1 MFCQKLICVCARRS
15 LVNISDHFMVVRNT
29 PADWI
34 LVFYVFWNANI
45 KSNIPGL
52 GGGRRAINSTIKPWG
67 TAVDVEV
74 VSASHRIGGTF
85 TLFLPNF
92 ENWTKHGSRDFLVPQ
107 VSVAPR
113 SHTWFGAE
121 ALHFVHADICVSSDL
136 VGRSREQQPTTL
148 EISVQNSKS
157 SGVREHHFETGLH
170 HKGSEHRW
178 IHILSAGKQTN
189 RPSFLLKYG
198 WRLFFF
204 VAFVHTAIYCRTTRW
219 PQFPMLYLYISAHHL
234 GILDVKCE

>member
-1 MFCQKLICVCARRS
+1 MQTSNQTF
-15 LVNISDHFMVVRNT
+15 LV
-29 PADWI
+29 W
-34 LVFYVFWNANI
+34 
-45 KSNIPGL
+45 
-52 GGGRRAINSTIKPWG
+52 GGAGRAINSTIKPWG

-107 VSVAPR
+107 VSVDPR

-198 WRLFFF
+198 WRLFFLSHLF
-204 VAFVHTAIYCRTTRW
+204 ILPYTAERRDGRNFQCCTYISPHTIWASW
-219 PQFPMLYLYISAHHL
+219 MSNVNKFDLMLYLTVIYCNYLQLTNIYYIYIYVFFS
-234 GILDVKCE
+234 IIIYT

>member
-1 MFCQKLICVCARRS
+1 MQTSNQTF
-15 LVNISDHFMVVRNT
+15 LV
-29 PADWI
+29 W
-34 LVFYVFWNANI
+34 
-45 KSNIPGL
+45 
-52 GGGRRAINSTIKPWG
+52 GGAGRAINSTIKPWG

-204 VAFVHTAIYCRTTRW
+204 CRICSYCHILPNDEMAAISNAVPIYLRT
-219 PQFPMLYLYISAHHL
+219 PSGHL
-234 GILDVKCE
+234 GCQMWINLIWCCILL

>member
-52 GGGRRAINSTIKPWG
+52 GGAGRVINSTIKPWG
-67 TAVDVEV
+67 TAVDGEV

-121 ALHFVHADICVSSDL
+121 ALHFVHACSCRHL
-136 VGRSREQQPTTL
+136 CQFGFGLAFPRATT
-148 EISVQNSKS
+148 NH
-157 SGVREHHFETGLH
+157 SGDF
-170 HKGSEHRW
+170 GSEFQKFRSTGASFRNRFAPQG
-178 IHILSAGKQTN
+178 IRTQMNTDKFLSAGKQTN

-198 WRLFFF
+198 
-204 VAFVHTAIYCRTTRW
+204 
-219 PQFPMLYLYISAHHL
+219 
-234 GILDVKCE
+234 